1 MSRIQVPDSQTLLN
15 GGSALG
21 HSPKVQAAITRAAS
35 AESPIRASSSAIA
48 INASAGTPVFDVCD
62 DSLHV
67 LELPGLDESSRD
79 LGQRPLQEVCDVGG
93 DSLRVLELPGSG
105 ACIRDAGQ
113 RSCPDASEAPRDMNR
128 TGRRSATSPSAE
140 PNYRSIC

>member
-1 MSRIQVPDSQTLLN
+1 VTL
-15 GGSALG
+15 
-21 HSPKVQAAITRAAS
+21 
-35 AESPIRASSSAIA
+35 
-48 INASAGTPVFDVCD
+48 VFDVCG

-113 RSCPDASEAPRDMNR
+113 TLVSGRLRSPEGYEPN
-128 TGRRSATSPSAE
+128 RSA
-140 PNYRSIC
+140 